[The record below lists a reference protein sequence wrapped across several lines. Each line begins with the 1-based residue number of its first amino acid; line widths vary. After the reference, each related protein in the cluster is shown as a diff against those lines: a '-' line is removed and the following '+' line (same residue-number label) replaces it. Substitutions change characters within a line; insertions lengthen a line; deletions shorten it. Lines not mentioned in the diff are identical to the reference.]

1 MENTKYGKIV
11 GLENNEAGIRA
22 WLGVPYAKPPVGEL
36 RWKAPR
42 DPEPWNGVRE
52 ATRFAGP
59 SAQFGG
65 SQLQGTEDCLY
76 LNLWRPATSEKNL
89 PVFVFVHG
97 GGNFYGSGEMFKGDR
112 LAKRLNA
119 MVISLNYR
127 LGVLG
132 WLNYSALK
140 TGDPLDDSGNF
151 ALLDVF
157 KALEWVRD
165 HCENFGGDPENVTLA
180 GQSAGARNVMAAI
193 ISPLSK
199 GLFHKAVALSGG
211 LTFAEPEQ
219 GESFAHE
226 YVQQRLIQGGE
237 ANDDWEASKW
247 LDWHSPAKIGEFLR
261 KQNTLAVTVPR
272 PDNIRMAPFPHLF
285 KDGYVIPRSGA
296 AVISE
301 GKYQHV
307 PMILGSMAREFSYY
321 TVTEPYFAA
330 ALRSRSIFQNE
341 RQLKLYRESVEFG
354 GKLFAGFVTERIADI
369 LIGDSEQPPVYAY
382 RFSWGRNEGA
392 IPFPWNQ
399 VLGAAHAA
407 DVDFYTGYEEFPFQ
421 KLFPN
426 LYYTEANR
434 PGRERLSRTLAAYL
448 KNFIIGGD
456 PNGSGL
462 IDWRPWPCNGA
473 AAFLELGADA
483 VETRITMVDERFAKP
498 ILIQEMKAALSADE
512 WNILSGK
519 LFKGRFFWEY

>member
-11 GLENNEAGIRA
+11 GIENHQNGIRA

-52 ATRFAGP
+52 ATRFAGQ
-59 SAQFGG
+59 SAQLAGL
-65 SQLQGTEDCLY
+65 QLHGTEDCLY
-76 LNLWRPATSEKNL
+76 LNIWRPATTEKNL

-112 LAKRLNA
+112 LAKRLNG

-140 TGDPLDDSGNF
+140 TGNPLDDSGNY

-157 KALEWVRD
+157 KALEWVQD
-165 HCENFGGDPENVTLA
+165 HSEIFGGDPKNVTLA

-193 ISPLSK
+193 ISPLGK

-219 GESFAHE
+219 GETFAQE
-226 YVQQRLIQGGE
+226 YVKQRLIQIGE
-237 ANDDWEASKW
+237 ANDDQEAAKW
-247 LDWHSPAKIGEFLR
+247 LERHSPAEIGDFLR
-261 KQNTLAVTVPR
+261 RQDTLAVTVPR

-296 AVISE
+296 AAISE
-301 GKYQHV
+301 GNYQHV

-321 TVTEPYFAA
+321 TVTEPYFSS

-341 RQLKLYRESVEFG
+341 KQLKLYRESVEFG
-354 GKLFAGFVTERIADI
+354 GKMFAGFVSERIAD
-369 LIGDSEQPPVYAY
+369 LLSGDPEQPPVYAY
-382 RFSWGRNEGA
+382 RFSWGRNEAA
-392 IPFPWNQ
+392 IAFPWNKM
-399 VLGAAHAA
+399 LGAAHAA

-421 KLFPN
+421 KLFPD
-426 LYYTEANR
+426 LYYTAKNR
-434 PGRERLSRTLAAYL
+434 PGREKLSRTLAAYL
-448 KNFIIGGD
+448 KNFVTGSD
-456 PNGSGL
+456 PNGSDL
-462 IDWRPWPCNGA
+462 INWNPWPHNGA
-473 AAFLELGADA
+473 AAFLELDAD
-483 VETRITMVDERFAKP
+483 VVQTRIRMVDERFAKP
-498 ILIQEMKAALSADE
+498 ALIQEMKATLSDDE
-512 WNILSGK
+512 WNVLSEN